1 MKIII
6 ENIGVFKYAE
16 YDLADLTIICGKNNT
31 GKTYATYCLY
41 GFLDYFIRGY
51 NINVP
56 QEQVQKLINDGT
68 LNISLDFTQ
77 KQIDKYL
84 QDACKR
90 FLKYLPR
97 IFAAQDKYFKET
109 RIQIKLDAKEIE
121 IPKEFEHSYR
131 SDKKDFLQIVKNKE
145 KNELLVSLLINDKEY
160 LENTSFKST
169 VSKIIGEALK
179 ELLFSR
185 VFKDCFIASAERTG
199 AVIFK
204 DELNVQKNTLLR
216 EVAQSEEIDIEGI
229 VSKIYNTSYA
239 LPVRRNIDFIRNLD
253 SISKE
258 DGELYKL
265 HPEIIEEFQQIAGG
279 TYRASKEGLYYYP
292 NMSKTTKLSI
302 GESASSVR
310 SLLVIYFYLRYV
322 AKPGQIF
329 MIDEPELNLH
339 PESQRRLARLLA
351 KLVNYGIQVFI
362 TTHSDYMVKEFN
374 TLLML
379 NSRLENENVKRLME
393 EHNYQKN
400 ELLSTSQIRMYISKK
415 DVVLLPG
422 NQRRTNTQ
430 TLVPVNV
437 NPLYGMEVVSFDA
450 TINEMNSIQESIM
463 FSDYGQGDA

>member
-56 QEQVQKLINDGT
+56 QEQVQKLVNDGT
-68 LNISLDFTQ
+68 LNLSLDFTQ

-90 FLKYLPR
+90 FLRYLPR

-131 SDKKDFLQIVKNKE
+131 SDKKDFLQIAKTKE
-145 KNELLVSLLINDKEY
+145 KNELFVSLLIKDKEY

-179 ELLFSR
+179 ELIFSR

-216 EVAQSEEIDIEGI
+216 EVAQSEEIDIEDI
-229 VSKIYNTSYA
+229 VNKIYNTSYA
-239 LPVRRNIDFIRNLD
+239 LPVRRSIDFIRNLD

-279 TYRASKEGLYYYP
+279 TYKASKEGLYYYP
-292 NMSKTTKLSI
+292 NMSKTIKLSI

-310 SLLVIYFYLRYV
+310 SLLVIYFYLRHV

-339 PESQRRLARLLA
+339 PECQRRFARLLA

-374 TLLML
+374 TLLMF
-379 NSRLENENVKRLME
+379 NSRKENNDVQKQMKK
-393 EHNYQKN
+393 HGYQKN
-400 ELLSTSQIRMYISKK
+400 ELLSASQIRMYISKK
-415 DVVLLPG
+415 ECILLPG
-422 NQRRTNTQ
+422 NQRKTNTQ
-430 TLVPVNV
+430 TLAPVNI
-437 NPLYGMEVVSFDA
+437 NPLYGMEVVSFDN

-463 FSDYGQGDA
+463 FSDYGQGEA

>member
-16 YDLADLTIICGKNNT
+16 YDIAELTIICGKNNT

-56 QEQVQKLINDGT
+56 QEQVQKLVNDGT
-68 LNISLDFTQ
+68 LTISLDFTP

-109 RIQIKLDAKEIE
+109 HIQIKLDSKEIE
-121 IPKEFEHSYR
+121 IPEQFEHSYR
-131 SDKKDFLQIVKNKE
+131 SDKKDFLQIVKSKE

-169 VSKIIGEALK
+169 VSKIIGDALK
-179 ELLFSR
+179 ELLFSK

-216 EVAQSEEIDIEGI
+216 EVAQSEEIDIEDI
-229 VSKIYNTSYA
+229 VNKIYNTSYA
-239 LPVRRNIDFIRNLD
+239 LPVRRSIDFIRNLD
-253 SISKE
+253 SISKV
-258 DGELYKL
+258 DGELFKL
-265 HPEIIEEFQQIAGG
+265 HPEIIEEFQEIAGG
-279 TYRASKEGLYYYP
+279 TYKASKEGLYYYP

-339 PESQRRLARLLA
+339 PECQRRFARLLA

-362 TTHSDYMVKEFN
+362 TTHSDYIVKEFN
-374 TLLML
+374 TLLMF
-379 NSRLENENVKRLME
+379 NSRLDNDKVKKLME
-393 EHNYQKN
+393 KYEYQKN
-400 ELLSTSQIRMYISKK
+400 ELLSASQIRMYISKK
-415 DVVLLPG
+415 ECVLLPG
-422 NQRRTNTQ
+422 NQRKTNTQ

-437 NPLYGMEVVSFDA
+437 NPLYGMEVVSFDN

>member
-1 MKIII
+1 MKIVI

-131 SDKKDFLQIVKNKE
+131 SEKKDFLQIVKSKE
-145 KNELLVSLLINDKEY
+145 KKELLVSLLINDKEY

-169 VSKIIGEALK
+169 VSRIIGEALK

-216 EVAQSEEIDIEGI
+216 EVAQSEKIDIEDI
-229 VSKIYNTSYA
+229 VNKIYNTSYA

-265 HPEIIEEFQQIAGG
+265 HPEIIEEFQKIAGG
-279 TYRASKEGLYYYP
+279 TYKASKEGLYYYP

-322 AKPGQIF
+322 AKSGQIL

-339 PESQRRLARLLA
+339 PECQRRFARLLA

-374 TLLML
+374 TLLMF
-379 NSRLENENVKRLME
+379 NSRLDNDKVKKLME
-393 EHNYQKN
+393 EYDYQKN
-400 ELLSTSQIRMYISKK
+400 ELLSASQIRMYISKK
-415 DVVLLPG
+415 ECVLLPG
-422 NQRRTNTQ
+422 NQRKTNTQ
-430 TLVPVNV
+430 TLAPVNV
-437 NPLYGMEVVSFDA
+437 NPLYGMEVVSFDN

>member
-1 MKIII
+1 MKIIV

-16 YDLADLTIICGKNNT
+16 YELANLTIICGKNNT

-51 NINVP
+51 NVVFP
-56 QEQVQKLINDGT
+56 PEQVQKLLNDGT
-68 LNISLDFTQ
+68 LSISLDFTQ
-77 KQIDKYL
+77 KDLDKYL
-84 QDACKR
+84 QEACKR
-90 FLKYLPR
+90 YLKYLPR
-97 IFAAQDKYFKET
+97 IFAAQDKYFKDT
-109 RIQIKLDAKEIE
+109 RIQVKLDVSEIE

-131 SDKKDFLQIVKNKE
+131 SDKKDFLQIVKPCD
-145 KNELLVSLLINDKEY
+145 KNELLVSLLINDEEY
-160 LENTSFKST
+160 LDNASFKST
-169 VSKIIGEALK
+169 VSRIIGDALK
-179 ELLFSR
+179 EILFSK

-199 AVIFK
+199 SVIFK

-216 EVAQSEEIDIEGI
+216 EVAHSEEIDIEDI
-229 VSKIYNTSYA
+229 VNKIYNTSYA
-239 LPVRRNIDFIRNLD
+239 LPVRRSIDFIRNLD

-258 DGELYKL
+258 DGELYKK
-265 HPEIIEEFQQIAGG
+265 HPEIIEEFQKIAGG
-279 TYRASKEGLYYYP
+279 IYKASKEGLYYYP

-339 PESQRRLARLLA
+339 PECQRRFARLLA

-379 NSRLENENVKRLME
+379 NSRLDNDRVKKLME
-393 EHNYQKN
+393 KYEYHKN
-400 ELLSTSQIRMYISKK
+400 ELLSASQIRMYISKK
-415 DVVLLPG
+415 ECVLLPG
-422 NQRRTNTQ
+422 NQRKTNTQ
-430 TLVPVNV
+430 TLVPVKV
-437 NPLYGMEVVSFDA
+437 NPLYGMEVVSFDD
-450 TINEMNSIQESIM
+450 TINDMNSIQETIM

>member
-16 YDLADLTIICGKNNT
+16 YELADLTIICGKNNS

-41 GFLDYFIRGY
+41 GFLDFFIRGY

-56 QEQVQKLINDGT
+56 QEQVQKLVNDGT
-68 LNISLDFTQ
+68 LTISLDFTQ

-90 FLKYLPR
+90 YLKYLPR

-109 RIQIKLDAKEIE
+109 HIQIKLDTKEIE
-121 IPKEFEHSYR
+121 IPKQFEHSYR
-131 SDKKDFLQIVKNKE
+131 SDKKDFLQIVKSKE

-179 ELLFSR
+179 ELLFSK

-216 EVAQSEEIDIEGI
+216 EVAQSEEIDIEDI
-229 VSKIYNTSYA
+229 VNKIYNTSYA
-239 LPVRRNIDFIRNLD
+239 LPVRRSIDFIRNLD
-253 SISKE
+253 SISKV
-258 DGELYKL
+258 DGELFKL
-265 HPEIIEEFQQIAGG
+265 HPEIIEEFQEIAGG
-279 TYRASKEGLYYYP
+279 TYKASKEGLYYYP

-339 PESQRRLARLLA
+339 PECQRRFARLLA
-351 KLVNYGIQVFI
+351 KLVNYGVQVFI

-379 NSRLENENVKRLME
+379 HSRLDNDKVKKLME
-393 EHNYQKN
+393 KYEYQKN
-400 ELLSTSQIRMYISKK
+400 ELLSASQIKMYISKK
-415 DVVLLPG
+415 ECVLLPG
-422 NQRRTNTQ
+422 NQRKTNTQ

-437 NPLYGMEVVSFDA
+437 NPLYGMEVVSFDD

>member
-1 MKIII
+1 MKITI

-56 QEQVQKLINDGT
+56 QEQIQKLVNDGT

-90 FLKYLPR
+90 FLRYLPR

-121 IPKEFEHSYR
+121 IPNEFEHSYR
-131 SDKKDFLQIVKNKE
+131 SDKKDFLQIVKTKE
-145 KNELLVSLLINDKEY
+145 KNELFVSLLINDKEY

-216 EVAQSEEIDIEGI
+216 EVAQSEEIDIEDI
-229 VSKIYNTSYA
+229 VNKIYNTSYA
-239 LPVRRNIDFIRNLD
+239 LPVRRSIDFIRNLD

-279 TYRASKEGLYYYP
+279 TYKASKDGLYYYP

-310 SLLVIYFYLRYV
+310 SLLVIYFYLRHV

-339 PESQRRLARLLA
+339 PECQRRFARLLA

-374 TLLML
+374 TLLMF
-379 NSRLENENVKRLME
+379 NSRKENDDVQKQMKK
-393 EHNYQKN
+393 HGYQKN
-400 ELLSTSQIRMYISKK
+400 ELLSASQIRMYISKK
-415 DVVLLPG
+415 ECVLLPG
-422 NQRRTNTQ
+422 NQRKTNTQ
-430 TLVPVNV
+430 TLAPVIV
-437 NPLYGMEVVSFDA
+437 NPLYGMEVVSFDN